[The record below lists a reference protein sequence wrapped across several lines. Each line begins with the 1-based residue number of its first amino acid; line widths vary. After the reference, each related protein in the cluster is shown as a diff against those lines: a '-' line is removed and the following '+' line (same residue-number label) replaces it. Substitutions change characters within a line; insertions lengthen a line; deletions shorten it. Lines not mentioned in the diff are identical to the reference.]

1 MSCCEDVLAVIRR
14 EAGNCDLCSDT
25 PVVICIACLGQ
36 NREDVEREESELLM
50 FKAKANNI
58 SSSSLQIPSLSI
70 RPRRQRH
77 L

>member
-1 MSCCEDVLAVIRR
+1 MSGPKSR
-14 EAGNCDLCSDT
+14 
-25 PVVICIACLGQ
+25 
-36 NREDVEREESELLM
+36 DVEREESELLM

-58 SSSSLQIPSLSI
+58 SSSSLQISSLSI